1 MDLRFPKLNSLI
13 VSGRLTRDSEL
24 KYTPN
29 GSAVLRCSIA
39 IDDGYWDKQANQ
51 WVDQTVFMDSNVWGP
66 QAERLSNTLKKGS
79 PVIIEGRLKQ
89 HAYTS
94 PEGQNKRFTDI
105 HIDKIQSLE
114 TTNKADNNGYNAG
127 GGANTNNG
135 YANNNGNN
143 SNQQNNYNQN
153 NNEKP
158 QTSRPE
164 PDFINDDVPF

>member
-1 MDLRFPKLNSLI
+1 MDLRFPKLNSLT

-51 WVDQTVFMDSNVWGP
+51 WVEQTIFMDTNVWGP

-89 HAYTS
+89 HSYTTQD
-94 PEGQNKRFTDI
+94 GQNRTITDI
-105 HIDKIQSLE
+105 YVDKIQSLE
-114 TTNKADNNGYNAG
+114 TTNRTDNNSYADN
-127 GGANTNNG
+127 
-135 YANNNGNN
+135 NN
-143 SNQQNNYNQN
+143 SNQQSNQNQN
-153 NNEKP
+153 NNQSSNDRA
-158 QTSRPE
+158 QTKRPE
-164 PDFINDDVPF
+164 PDFISDDVPF

>member
-1 MDLRFPKLNSLI
+1 MDLRFPRLNSLI

-51 WVDQTVFMDSNVWGP
+51 WVDQTVFMDTNVWGP
-66 QAERLSNTLKKGS
+66 QAEKLSNTLKKGS

-89 HAYTS
+89 HSYTT
-94 PEGQNKRFTDI
+94 PEGQNRRITDI

-114 TTNKADNNGYNAG
+114 TSNRTDNNSYND
-127 GGANTNNG
+127 N
-135 YANNNGNN
+135 ANNNSNY
-143 SNQQNNYNQN
+143 SNQQSNYNQN
-153 NNEKP
+153 NNEKA
-158 QTSRPE
+158 QTNRPE